1 MVYLEQ
7 NTEQQVLYV
16 PKNGRDARGKV
27 FFKAYSTIGQ
37 FGFSFEAVEDG
48 TSLLYHKVLVEL
60 KENIPA
66 GEYEYD
72 LSDEAGVLSNGLLV
86 IGDKDAK
93 VEYLIDNEY
102 EQYEE

>member
-1 MVYLEQ
+1 M
-7 NTEQQVLYV
+7 
-16 PKNGRDARGKV
+16 
-27 FFKAYSTIGQ
+27 
-37 FGFSFEAVEDG
+37 
-48 TSLLYHKVLVEL
+48 EL

-72 LSDEAGVLSNGLLV
+72 LSDEAGVLSNGLLI

>member
-60 KENIPA
+60 KQDIPS
-66 GEYEYD
+66 GEYEYT
-72 LSDEAGVLSNGLLV
+72 LSDEVGVLSAGLLV
-86 IGDKDAK
+86 IGDLEIPT
-93 VEYLIDNEY
+93 EYNKEIVY
-102 EQYEE
+102 EQYTE